1 MRPRFRRRRLLPFLI
16 FFLHFGTFIPCQS
29 RWDKNVPIAE
39 NERISVLR
47 LTKMSGLGRFA
58 TAIPTMVVSEPPGA
72 GHEPIPSGVSTKP
85 AIGWRYRPIP
95 SQHRFRP
102 TTDKRHDTGT
112 APSNRRRCIGA
123 PIVGLFSKSTL
134 EGIVPAPRGLLGR
147 SAGTT
152 PCRHDF
158 SLGALRD

>member
-1 MRPRFRRRRLLPFLI
+1 MSAPPFLD
-16 FFLHFGTFIPCQS
+16 FLFAFWYFYPLSKPMGQEC
-29 RWDKNVPIAE
+29 PIAE

-134 EGIVPAPRGLLGR
+134 EGIVPAPRGLLGS
-147 SAGTT
+147 SARTT